1 MDVELVIF
9 DMDGV
14 IFDSEKVY
22 FKSNS
27 IAAEQLGMDYSFEYY
42 RQFIGGG
49 NEAMFE
55 QMVKDYGDRD
65 LISKFFEIS
74 FANIYPVVDQ
84 GELKLKPGFLELTK
98 YLDEQKIAYTLASSN
113 DKDKIEYFLEKTG
126 LEHNFQ
132 HIICADDVHEAKP
145 DPEVFNVAWAKS
157 GAPDKQKTIIIED
170 SVNGIKA
177 ANNAEIPVI
186 MVPDYLQP
194 GEYERQHTLAIL
206 DDLHQVKDFIVK

>member
-1 MDVELVIF
+1 MKVELVIF

-27 IAAEQLGMDYSFEYY
+27 IAAQQLGMDYSFEYY

-84 GELKLKPGFLELTK
+84 GELQLKPGFLELTK

-145 DPEVFNVAWAKS
+145 DPEVFNVAWEKS

-206 DDLHQVKDFIVK
+206 DDLHQVKEFIAK

>member
-1 MDVELVIF
+1 MKVELVIF

-145 DPEVFNVAWAKS
+145 DPEVFNVAWEKS

-206 DDLHQVKDFIVK
+206 DDLHQVKDFIAK